1 MKRPLALIG
10 LTAMCVLT
18 VCFYADFKWL
28 KWIFGLS
35 LAGLVISLAVKKL
48 RKKPEF
54 TAFFAVVL
62 ISVTAF
68 NMFSQFYVK
77 PLQKEYS
84 GKTAEITAVLL
95 DEPEIYNSSSFYPL
109 KTISINDEHKNI
121 KIILGTNTEIK
132 CKVGDTL
139 KFTAELESAEYGKY
153 LADKVYLRA
162 YTYECVDTTEAE
174 HKPLYYYIVK
184 LRQNIRSTF
193 YRSLDTDTADLA
205 SAVLLG
211 DNNFSDE
218 TYENLRCAGLTH
230 IVVVS
235 GLHLS
240 IITMTYSKIIGRRIK
255 NKYVNAFATLLLVLF
270 FLCLTGFGKSSI
282 RAAIMLMVLII
293 SKLFKWE
300 GDSLNSLGFAA
311 ILLCFFNPY
320 IVGDVGVLL
329 SFSATFG
336 IVVFS
341 RPLYEF
347 LTRKL
352 KPEYESDHK
361 RINKAARKVADLF
374 ATTITAVFC
383 TLPINILFFGKVSL
397 VQIFANLL
405 VVPMVKWFVIALVL
419 CICSNFLCLP
429 IYAYLFSLITEVIGK
444 LIFYVAKLFSSF
456 PMAYVKADYGFVM
469 LWIVAVVILFVFA
482 YFIRR
487 NGKGLHI
494 ICVAMSLLIF
504 VAGSLGHIVYSQNT
518 LTVYVTPS
526 KSGQSIV
533 LSSKDGN
540 VLLYSADSP
549 YALTD
554 TEILLEDI
562 YTEKQLAVIADENQE
577 DYNFTWFDYKE
588 VLMYD
593 NISESDCTVTLWG
606 KALLYVFERKGRVYQ
621 YLEFADTTMLILPA
635 FGDVND
641 IPEDLRSA
649 EVLVA
654 SGLIDNMELLSF
666 KTLISNDNSFRS
678 AAVIDY
684 FRNRDINAVSVSDT
698 INFDIVG

>member
-10 LTAMCVLT
+10 LTSMLVLT
-18 VCFYADFKWL
+18 VCFYADFTWL

-54 TAFFAVVL
+54 TVFFAVVL
-62 ISVTAF
+62 ISVTFF
-68 NMFSQFYVK
+68 NLFSQFYVK
-77 PLQKEYS
+77 PMQSNYS

-109 KTISINDEHKNI
+109 KTVSINDEHKSV

-139 KFTAELESAEYGKY
+139 KFTTELESAGYDRY
-153 LADKVYLRA
+153 LADRFYLTG
-162 YTYECVDTTEAE
+162 YTYEHVDVTEAE

-184 LRQNIRSTF
+184 IRQNLRNEF
-193 YRSLDTDTADLA
+193 YTVFTSDTAGLI

-211 DNNFSDE
+211 DRNFNSDN
-218 TYENLRCAGLTH
+218 YENLRRAGLTH

-240 IITMTYSKIIGRRIK
+240 IITMTYAKTIGKRIK
-255 NKYVNAFATLLLVLF
+255 NKYVNAFATILPVLF

-282 RAAIMLMVLII
+282 RAAIMLLVLIV
-293 SKLFKWE
+293 SKLFKRQ
-300 GDSLNSLGFAA
+300 GDSLNSLGLAA
-311 ILLCFFNPY
+311 ILLCLNPY
-320 IVGDVGVLL
+320 VVGDVGVLL

-341 RPLYEF
+341 TPLYKF
-347 LTRKL
+347 LTQKL

-361 RINKAARKVADLF
+361 YINKSVRKLARLV
-374 ATTITAVFC
+374 ATTLVAVLC
-383 TLPINILFFGKVSL
+383 TLPVNVLFFGKVSL
-397 VQIFANLL
+397 VQLFANLL
-405 VVPMVKWFVIALVL
+405 VVPMIKWLLIALVL

-429 IYAYLFSLITEVIGK
+429 IYAYVFSLLTEIIGK
-444 LIFYVAKLFSSF
+444 LILYVAKFFSSI
-456 PMAYVKADYGFVM
+456 PVAYVKADYNFVL
-469 LWIVAVVILFVFA
+469 LWIISVIILFSFA
-482 YFIRR
+482 YFIKR

-494 ICVAMSLLIF
+494 VCIVISMLIF
-504 VAGSLGHIVYSQNT
+504 VTGSLGHIVYSQNT
-518 LTVYVTPS
+518 LTVYVIPS
-526 KSGQSIV
+526 NYGQSIV

-540 VLLYSADSP
+540 ILICSTDYHYP
-549 YALTD
+549 LTS
-554 TEILLEDI
+554 TQILLEDI
-562 YTEKQLAVIADENQE
+562 YTEKQLAVITDKNQAD
-577 DYNFTWFDYKE
+577 YISALFDYEE

-593 NISESDCTVTLWG
+593 NICKNNCKITLWD
-606 KALLYVFERKGRVYQ
+606 KAELYVFEKNGEVYT
-621 YLEFADTTMLILPA
+621 YLTYADTTMLILPD
-635 FGDVND
+635 FGDVKY
-641 IPEDLRSA
+641 IPEKLRCA
-649 EVLVA
+649 DVLVT

-666 KTLISNDNSFRS
+666 STLISNGNDFRS
-678 AAVIDY
+678 LAVIDY